1 MVSRWVMYGLSPPH
15 VKRPR
20 VVGVGVGVGVGI
32 GVAALAVV
40 LLWQWRKN

>member
-20 VVGVGVGVGVGI
+20 VVGVGVGVGI